1 MRAARQSWPSR
12 KGEGIYDSEVSGSE
26 VEKSPEEV
34 ELSGPY

>member
-12 KGEGIYDSEVSGSE
+12 KGEDIYDSEVSGGE

-34 ELSGPY
+34 DPGGPY